1 MRIETEYGVGTV
13 RNLSSGCKTYL
24 NIIKNPDK
32 IVCTDECGA
41 NVLGKIFQLDNI
53 RICMTRPERF
63 PINDDVKI
71 CFNDQDFVTGRKGY
85 EHWWTKNMKGEQKMV
100 YDSIE
105 FQAAPFF
112 TI

>member
-1 MRIETEYGVGTV
+1 M
-13 RNLSSGCKTYL
+13 
-24 NIIKNPDK
+24 

-85 EHWWTKNMKGEQKMV
+85 EHWWTKEYERRAENGL
-100 YDSIE
+100 
-105 FQAAPFF
+105 
-112 TI
+112 